1 MKIPAALKIAVLAIA
16 ATIFYTYVGQLVPQK
31 RVDPPEETVIEED
44 LSPEELAQ
52 VGQGIFQGKGL
63 CSTCH
68 TIGKSGALRFPDLS
82 GIATRAA
89 TRIPG
94 MGALE
99 YMTHSLYRPNEYIVE
114 GFNPGMPE
122 INRPPIGLSD
132 QEILAVIAY
141 LQTLG
146 GSASVTLDTQ
156 LPIPGSEAAQQAAEA
171 PAEAPAAE
179 APAASAAAGEGPIA
193 KYDCGRCHNLD
204 QPGRLEAASL
214 VDVGARLDRDAIM
227 ASILSQHQQEA
238 FMSQATLQEL
248 KRMVD
253 LLAAKGGTE

>member
-1 MKIPAALKIAVLAIA
+1 MKIPAALKIAVLAVA
-16 ATIFYTYVGQLVPQK
+16 ATIFYAYVGQLVPQK

-44 LSPEELAQ
+44 LSPEELAN

-82 GIATRAA
+82 GIASRAS

-94 MGALE
+94 MGSLE
-99 YMTHSLYRPNEYIVE
+99 YLTHSLYRPNEFIVD

-122 INRPPIGLSD
+122 INRPPIGLND

-146 GSASVTLDTQ
+146 GSPTVTLDTQ
-156 LPIPGSEAAQQAAEA
+156 LPIPGSEAAQQASAE
-171 PAEAPAAE
+171 PAGGEAAPAA
-179 APAASAAAGEGPIA
+179 PSAGGPLA
-193 KYDCGRCHNLD
+193 QHDCGRCHNLD

-214 VDVGARLDRDAIM
+214 VDVGARLDRNAIM
-227 ASILSQHQQEA
+227 ASILSQHQQEP
-238 FMSQATLQEL
+238 FMSQVTLQEL
-248 KRMVD
+248 QRMVD